1 MRIRKP
7 FGGVLLLAF
16 VAAACGGGSPTQAP
30 GAATQNPEATQ
41 DSGGGATQAPGATQ
55 AGGGG
60 GGGGN
65 GQFGSAQFQITGPLE
80 TSGTYDFSP
89 VGSIFG
95 GSAGTVLNFVS
106 PGDNGAVLSILIDPT
121 GKVAVS
127 YLSGAGQVPGAECTT
142 SDWDIQAT
150 SGKGKFDCTAQMT
163 ITSSGAA
170 VQGGRITGDF
180 TAHP

>member
-1 MRIRKP
+1 MQLSRS
-7 FGGVLLLAF
+7 VVALAL
-16 VAAACGGGSPTQAP
+16 VGMLAAACGGGSPTQAP
-30 GAATQNPEATQ
+30 AGATQNPAGVTE
-41 DSGGGATQAPGATQ
+41 APGATQ
-55 AGGGG
+55 SGGGG
-60 GGGGN
+60 GGGGS
-65 GQFGSAQFQITGPLE
+65 GQFGSAQFQVTGPLE

-106 PGDNGAVLSILIDPT
+106 PGDAGAVLSILIDPT
-121 GKVAVS
+121 GKVAAS

-170 VQGGRITGDF
+170 VQGGRITGEF
-180 TAHP
+180 TAHT